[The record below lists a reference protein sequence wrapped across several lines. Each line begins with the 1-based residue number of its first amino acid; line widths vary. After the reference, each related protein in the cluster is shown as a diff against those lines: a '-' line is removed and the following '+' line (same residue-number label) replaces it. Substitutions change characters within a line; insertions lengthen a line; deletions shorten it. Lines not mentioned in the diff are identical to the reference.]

1 MEINL
6 IDSQSP
12 FEQENKSTKINSF
25 FPKYGLFAGLA
36 MTISFMFFVI
46 TDLQYEQWT
55 GYITSLFGFAVTLVG
70 VKQFRKEVSPIEYL
84 SFGQGFKIGFLI
96 YMMGGIISMAFYFFY
111 AYFIDPTFMDGLLE
125 FTKEKMGTK
134 GLSAEQIKASMEF
147 TKKIFQPQWM
157 ALMSLFFNL
166 IFAAIFGLI
175 TGLVWK
181 KEQ

>member
-1 MEINL
+1 
-6 IDSQSP
+6 
-12 FEQENKSTKINSF
+12 
-25 FPKYGLFAGLA
+25 
-36 MTISFMFFVI
+36 
-46 TDLQYEQWT
+46 
-55 GYITSLFGFAVTLVG
+55 
-70 VKQFRKEVSPIEYL
+70 
-84 SFGQGFKIGFLI
+84 
-96 YMMGGIISMAFYFFY
+96 MMGGIISMAFYFFY

-157 ALMSLFFNL
+157 ALMSLIFNL
-166 IFAAIFGLI
+166 MFAAIFGLI